1 MLESNGENEDAYQ
14 MFQKCL
20 EGRKIALGPTNTET
34 IVAQSA
40 CANSLLKQGKTKEA
54 VQMYENV
61 VAAFLAEV
69 GANSPL
75 FIKALQELSF
85 ASLERLGKC
94 AILLQAGDEP
104 EAGFCRAPGTL
115 KSFDTGLLLAQMDD
129 AAAAK
134 KMLNA
139 AKQGYTEAGSRFEAE
154 LKTNMIIEMLEGS
167 GDNNGL
173 D

>member
-1 MLESNGENEDAYQ
+1 

-75 FIKALQELSF
+75 FIKALQELGF
-85 ASLERLGKC
+85 ARMQNEDLENALSCYKQVTN
-94 AILLQAGDEP
+94 LKL
-104 EAGFCRAPGTL
+104 FLAPGTL
-115 KSFDTGLLLAQMDD
+115 GH
-129 AAAAK
+129 
-134 KMLNA
+134 
-139 AKQGYTEAGSRFEAE
+139 
-154 LKTNMIIEMLEGS
+154 
-167 GDNNGL
+167 
-173 D
+173 